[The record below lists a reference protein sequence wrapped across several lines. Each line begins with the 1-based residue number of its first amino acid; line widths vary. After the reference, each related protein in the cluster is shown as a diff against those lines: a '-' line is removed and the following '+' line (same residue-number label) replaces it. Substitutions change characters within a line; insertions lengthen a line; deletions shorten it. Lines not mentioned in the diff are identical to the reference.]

1 MRDEDFGTIRIK
13 LEEVI
18 QQSSLSKNKVAQ
30 LSQTQRGQLN
40 HYCKGDIQR
49 IDLAILSRLCYA
61 LDCRVEDILEYIP
74 EDAYGTIG
82 E

>member
-61 LDCRVEDILEYIP
+61 LDCRVEVVLEYIP
-74 EDAYGTIG
+74 PQTNNSI
-82 E
+82 

>member
-13 LEEVI
+13 LDEVI

-61 LDCRVEDILEYIP
+61 LDCRVEDVLEYIP
-74 EDAYGTIG
+74 PQTKNSI
-82 E
+82 

>member
-18 QQSSLSKNKVAQ
+18 QQSSPSKNKVAQ

-61 LDCRVEDILEYIP
+61 LDCRVEDVLEYIP
-74 EDAYGTIG
+74 PQTKNSI
-82 E
+82 

>member
-1 MRDEDFGTIRIK
+1 MRDEDFGTIRIN

-18 QQSSLSKNKVAQ
+18 QQSDLSKNKVAQ

-61 LDCRVEDILEYIP
+61 LDCRVEDVLEYIP
-74 EDAYGTIG
+74 PQTKNSI
-82 E
+82 

>member
-1 MRDEDFGTIRIK
+1 MRDEDFGAIRIK

-61 LDCRVEDILEYIP
+61 LDCRVEDVLEYIP
-74 EDAYGTIG
+74 PQTKNSI
-82 E
+82 